1 MRTRADRTRTL
12 PHHSTYR
19 GRAVLILMAVV
30 AGIWLLLG
38 VLAIAACIRSGQLV
52 DPQDQYLLE
61 EYEQRAASNF

>member
-1 MRTRADRTRTL
+1 
-12 PHHSTYR
+12 
-19 GRAVLILMAVV
+19 VLILMAAV